1 MQLLSILLLA
11 VLLVIYATPGQTISW
26 EEIRHLATL
35 RYFQRTHHK
44 YRINEKS
51 IKNIQQLTAN
61 SEKFD
66 AIISTTAVVYGDF
79 HCKGIAYRFPE
90 SYLETPLDELP
101 PKPERKIEILN
112 LGRCTSAHLSNNRTN
127 M

>member
-11 VLLVIYATPGQTISW
+11 VLLVIYATPGQTIPW
-26 EEIRHLATL
+26 KIIRNLATI
-35 RYFQRTHHK
+35 RYFQRTDYK
-44 YRINEKS
+44 FEINKRS
-51 IKNIQQLTAN
+51 IENIQQLTAN

-66 AIISTTAVVYGDF
+66 AIISTTAVFYGDF

-127 M
+127 

>member
-66 AIISTTAVVYGDF
+66 AMISTTHVFYGD
-79 HCKGIAYRFPE
+79 CKGIAHRFPE
-90 SYLETPLDELP
+90 NYLETPLDELGP
-101 PKPERKIEILN
+101 NPERKIEILN
-112 LGRCTSAHLSNNRTN
+112 IGRCTFFK
-127 M
+127 